1 MKCVASKGAVIT
13 MKRLSNNDIMDYLDG
28 AFSPQRQS
36 EIEAHLQSNEED
48 AELVND
54 LKMAQMALVEWDKS
68 EPVRASDDFWI
79 KVREQLPAQPQR
91 SPIRGWLS
99 QLGAALWPSYSP
111 VKMTLRVAAVAA
123 LLALLSMFLTPDQS
137 KHVGVADTP
146 ATQQLTKQDRDNIL
160 NREPVKRP
168 ATTVRPGAVPSTN
181 GDNEN

>member
-1 MKCVASKGAVIT
+1 
-13 MKRLSNNDIMDYLDG
+13 MKRLSNNDVMDYLDG
-28 AFSPQRQS
+28 ALSSQRQT
-36 EIEAHLQSNEED
+36 EIEAHLQSNAED

-54 LKMAQMALVEWDKS
+54 LKMAQMALMEWDKS

-99 QLGAALWPSYSP
+99 QLGAALWPSHSP
-111 VKMTLRVAAVAA
+111 VKMGLRVAAVAA
-123 LLALLSMFLTPDQS
+123 ILALLSMFMTPDQTRQTS
-137 KHVGVADTP
+137 VAGESAP
-146 ATQQLTKQDRDNIL
+146 TQQLTEKQRNEIL

-168 ATTVRPGAVPSTN
+168 VTTVRPGAVPSTN

>member
-1 MKCVASKGAVIT
+1 
-13 MKRLSNNDIMDYLDG
+13 MKRLNNNDIMDYLDG
-28 AFSPQRQS
+28 ALSSQRQS
-36 EIEAHLQSNEED
+36 EIEAHLQSNAED

-68 EPVRASDDFWI
+68 EPVRASADFWI

-137 KHVGVADTP
+137 KHLSVADDP
-146 ATQQLTKQDRDNIL
+146 APTQQLTEKQRNEIL

-168 ATTVRPGAVPSTN
+168 TTTVRPGAVPSTN